1 MSIKSIFKSTFG
13 KEEILNYYDEV
24 LNKYSD
30 NNKQYYIETRYGKTF
45 VIESGEKTA
54 PPLILLHG
62 SGMSSF
68 MWLKD
73 LKEYSKK
80 YRVFAIDILGE
91 PGKSDDNRLSLA
103 GDEHSQWILDIYDSL
118 NIKKANIVGISLG
131 AWIALKFAISYDK
144 MVNKLV
150 LISPSGIGG
159 QKRSFIFKYLIYM
172 ILGERGIDKLYYKI
186 NGDKAMSEV
195 VLNYERLIA
204 KYFNYRNETIPIF
217 SDEELRKLKI
227 PISIFIGEK
236 DIMLKSLETKQ
247 RAEKL
252 FENVKINYIKD
263 AGHINNITTYIIK
276 DMQ

>member
-131 AWIALKFAISYDK
+131 AWIALKFALSYD
-144 MVNKLV
+144 
-150 LISPSGIGG
+150 
-159 QKRSFIFKYLIYM
+159 
-172 ILGERGIDKLYYKI
+172 
-186 NGDKAMSEV
+186 
-195 VLNYERLIA
+195 
-204 KYFNYRNETIPIF
+204 
-217 SDEELRKLKI
+217 
-227 PISIFIGEK
+227 
-236 DIMLKSLETKQ
+236 
-247 RAEKL
+247 
-252 FENVKINYIKD
+252 
-263 AGHINNITTYIIK
+263 
-276 DMQ
+276 

>member
-159 QKRSFIFKYLIYM
+159 QKKSFIFQYLMYM